1 MFNLYN
7 SSPLENTWTIK
18 QCRTPKWMDP
28 IQNRVSV
35 WRYWIS
41 VKRDLFSFGN
51 ATTKQMKCN
60 ALRWSFSETWATP
73 TNFDQQSSNSP
84 FGSNLPLNFFASHP
98 CASYLLCMCYCYEYC
113 YWIAMLS
120 TTTNHCLL
128 HNEIEALSVRAR
140 CKPARTPC
148 LLANLLNIWTYTHG
162 YHVVTTHIYLRLLK
176 QILTQTHTVRNKQW
190 FELGKHSIYIYI
202 YSILYNASGFLP
214 RDSRTAAALWH
225 LIRRKSISTLLWFNM
240 RTHHDL
246 QQQLSNS
253 KICLGG

>member
-1 MFNLYN
+1 M
-7 SSPLENTWTIK
+7 ENTWTIK

-84 FGSNLPLNFFASHP
+84 FGSNLPLNFFVSHP
-98 CASYLLCMCYCYEYC
+98 RASYLLCMCYCYDYC

-162 YHVVTTHIYLRLLK
+162 YHVVTTHISKTSQTNSNTNAHSKK
-176 QILTQTHTVRNKQW
+176 QTMVWTW
-190 FELGKHSIYIYI
+190 
-202 YSILYNASGFLP
+202 
-214 RDSRTAAALWH
+214 
-225 LIRRKSISTLLWFNM
+225 
-240 RTHHDL
+240 
-246 QQQLSNS
+246 
-253 KICLGG
+253 